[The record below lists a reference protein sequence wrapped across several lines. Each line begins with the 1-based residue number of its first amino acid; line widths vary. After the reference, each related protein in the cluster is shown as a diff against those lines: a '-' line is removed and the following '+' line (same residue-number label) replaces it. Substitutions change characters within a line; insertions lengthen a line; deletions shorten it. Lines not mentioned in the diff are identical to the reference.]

1 MKRKKRLSLATLH
14 GGRVKKKTQP
24 RNTSRILHTA
34 LPSSKR
40 SKLHF
45 KKKGLA
51 KKLAVTHARMFR
63 SRGEIKCR
71 ICDARLIDNSHFSF
85 TNSCPRFGFT
95 RALYHHVTRVHCR
108 TARKL
113 EFSEEER
120 ASALAALYPPEHTV
134 KRLDPKKKY
143 VCAVCKSVCDLL
155 GLFVHMKQVHFG
167 LLCQYC
173 LKLFKKVRHK
183 QIRSDL
189 RFPSPPGA
197 GS

>member
-1 MKRKKRLSLATLH
+1 MKKRRKRLGLASH
-14 GGRVKKKTQP
+14 AEGRKKKTQP
-24 RNTSRILHTA
+24 KKTSQLACAPSRRFMTA
-34 LPSSKR
+34 QVHSRRSNKR
-40 SKLHF
+40 KDPL
-45 KKKGLA
+45 KN
-51 KKLAVTHARMFR
+51 LAVTHARIFR
-63 SRGEIKCR
+63 SHGEIKCR
-71 ICDARLIDNSHFSF
+71 ICGARLVEVNLQLNILTDFALN
-85 TNSCPRFGFT
+85 RFGFT

-173 LKLFKKVRHK
+173 LKLFKKV
-183 QIRSDL
+183 
-189 RFPSPPGA
+189 
-197 GS
+197 